1 MCLLLYNLEDAI
13 LHMLCIGTWMR
24 IIHPLRSV
32 SEGESICATSS
43 LGEKTMKGK
52 CKQLPGRLCNNFQQ
66 QICPQPKYLWG
77 THESRLPSAWTLYE
91 SQQDGS
97 LLYCMLRS
105 DPPTVIRSVTVSSDL
120 HWHACT
126 CFGESCSKIKYCHS
140 DTSCQS
146 FCWELVPTD
155 PHNNTVSKTLSWQ
168 SRITVC
174 SFIWAKV
181 VCQI

>member
-43 LGEKTMKGK
+43 LGEKMMKGK

-97 LLYCMLRS
+97 LLYCMQRS

-120 HWHACT
+120 HWHAHVL
-126 CFGESCSKIKYCHS
+126 G
-140 DTSCQS
+140 
-146 FCWELVPTD
+146 
-155 PHNNTVSKTLSWQ
+155 
-168 SRITVC
+168 
-174 SFIWAKV
+174 KV
-181 VCQI
+181 VPRSNSVIQTLPVKVSAESSLLQILTTIQSAKLCPGNPE